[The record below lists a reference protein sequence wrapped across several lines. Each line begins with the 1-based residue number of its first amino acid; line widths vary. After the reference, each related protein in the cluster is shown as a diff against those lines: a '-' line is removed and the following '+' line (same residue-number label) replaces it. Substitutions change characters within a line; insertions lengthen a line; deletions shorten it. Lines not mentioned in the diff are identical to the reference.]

1 LEAGNSRREL
11 NLANMLDEEAIRSG
25 IRLAIGGLGTYEFVH
40 YLDGRALSSS
50 SNGDVFFFK
59 MLLNGSIRP
68 YNISNRH

>member
-25 IRLAIGGLGTYEFVH
+25 IRLAIGTGHEFVH

-50 SNGDVFFFK
+50 SNGDVFSLK
-59 MLLNGSIRP
+59 CC
-68 YNISNRH
+68 